1 MGFWSKIYGISNLWR
16 QPATRSQLTN
26 EKYIPY
32 FEAGRDDWPIQWHQA
47 IALSPSGS
55 SCVST
60 ITDFLEGEGFSDS
73 TLEKRIVNTKG
84 ETFWQIHQAT
94 CKEFAEFEG
103 FYWLFRYNKLG
114 QITEWEVLPF
124 ENCRLGI
131 PDDKGF
137 ISKIHYNPFFG
148 TSLYDA
154 QKRYTV
160 VYDVYNPDAVK
171 AQILVQGEK
180 YKGQVFFFGTTN
192 AQSRYYPMP
201 ESFSSLKWMKIEAG
215 ISDYHEDNINNG
227 FLQPF
232 MLAMIGDPNK
242 PINNPEASSNEK
254 PITQAEALDDVV
266 ANNFM
271 GAKRVGNMWVHWFDN
286 KDEIPVPVAMPSNNN
301 GDLFVTVDNQATKK
315 ITISWKV
322 PGVLA
327 NIHEGVS
334 LGGDGNQIRVAVKLM
349 QQRSKRKQRNLTDAY
364 SKVLM
369 KFDKPYAEEIKI
381 TPYNP
386 YPELEVLDQKI
397 WDSMSD
403 EEKRTWIQ
411 ENTEVD
417 LQQIE
422 APVETPAQAQP
433 TQAKILNAV
442 PIAFPDPV
450 RNKVKKTLDYVDKM
464 QIKCGGKSGREVARM
479 IMENQNMGLKQLKRI
494 YSYLKKNEQYRN
506 SPLNEGCSVIDYNV
520 WGGSEMFDFLDV
532 KIKEFEGWLN

>member
-1 MGFWSKIYGISNLWR
+1 MGFWAKIYGITNLWR

-26 EKYIPY
+26 DKYIPY
-32 FEAGRDDWPIQWHQA
+32 FESGIDNWPIKWHE
-47 IALSPSGS
+47 IISLSPSGT

-73 TLEKRIVNTKG
+73 DLEKRIVNTKG
-84 ETFWQIHQAT
+84 ETFWKIHQST
-94 CKEFAEFEG
+94 CKEYAEFEG
-103 FYWLFRYNKLG
+103 FYWLFRFNALG
-114 QITEWEVLPF
+114 RITEWEVLPF

-148 TSLYDA
+148 TSLYDTNK
-154 QKRYTV
+154 KRTV
-160 VYDVYNPDAVK
+160 CYDVFNPLGVK
-171 AQILVQGEK
+171 AQIQSQGAE
-180 YKGQVFFFGTTN
+180 YKGQVLFVGTTN

-201 ESFSSLKWMKIEAG
+201 EAFSALKWMKIEAG

-242 PINNPEASSNEK
+242 PINNPESSSNEK
-254 PITQAEALDDVV
+254 PISQAEAFDEVV
-266 ANNFM
+266 ANGFM

-286 KDEIPVPVAMPSNNN
+286 KDEIPIPVAMPSNNN

-315 ITISWKV
+315 ITIAWKV

-334 LGGDGNQIRVAVKLM
+334 LGGDGNQIRVAVKMM
-349 QQRSKRKQRNLTDAY
+349 QHRSKRKQRVLTDAY
-364 SKVLM
+364 SMVL
-369 KFDKPYAEEIKI
+369 KGFDKPYLQDIKI

-386 YPELEVLDQKI
+386 YPELEVLDDKI
-397 WDSMSD
+397 WDAMTP

-417 LQQIE
+417 LQDDQVVTE
-422 APVETPAQAQP
+422 PSQTVPQSRV
-433 TQAKILNAV
+433 LNAIPV
-442 PIAFPDPV
+442 GFPERV
-450 RNKVKKTLDYVDKM
+450 RENVKKALDYREKFD
-464 QIKCGGKSGREVARM
+464 IKCGGKAGLELASGIVN
-479 IMENQNMGLKQLKRI
+479 NQSMGLKQLKRI
-494 YSYLKKNEQYRN
+494 YSYLKKNEKFKN
-506 SPLNEGCSVIDYNV
+506 MPFNEGCGAIDYQA
-520 WGGSEMFDFLDV
+520 WGGFEMYEFLDQ
-532 KIKEFEGWLN
+532 KLKDFDQWLN

>member
-1 MGFWSKIYGISNLWR
+1 MAFWAKIYRVANLWR

-32 FEAGRDDWPIQWHQA
+32 FEAGIDNWPIKWHE
-47 IALSPSGS
+47 IISLSPSGS

-73 TLEKRIVNTKG
+73 DLEKRIVNAKG
-84 ETFWQIHQAT
+84 ETLWRIHQET
-94 CKEFAEFEG
+94 CKSFAEFEG
-103 FYWLFRYNKLG
+103 FYWLFRFNALG

-148 TSLYDA
+148 TSLYDTEK
-154 QKRYTV
+154 KRTIK
-160 VYDVYNPDAVK
+160 YDVFNPAGVK
-171 AQILVQGEK
+171 AQILADGAN
-180 YKGQVFFFGTTN
+180 YKGQVFYFGTTN

-201 ESFSSLKWMKIEAG
+201 DAYSALKWMKIEAG

-232 MLAMIGDPNK
+232 MLAMIGDPGK

-254 PITQAEALDDVV
+254 PITQAEAFDDMVSS
-266 ANNFM
+266 NFM

-286 KDEIPVPVAMPSNNN
+286 KDEVPIPIAMPSNNN

-349 QQRSKRKQRNLTDAY
+349 QQRSKRKQRSLTDAY
-364 SKVLM
+364 SEVL
-369 KFDKPYAEEIKI
+369 KYFDKPYVEEIKI

-397 WDSMSD
+397 WDSMDD

-417 LQQIE
+417 LKEDVVVTEPSQPVPQSRIQNAIPIE
-422 APVETPAQAQP
+422 
-433 TQAKILNAV
+433 
-442 PIAFPDPV
+442 FPEKV
-450 RNKVKKTLDYVDKM
+450 RNNVKRALEYREKFD
-464 QIKCGGKSGREVARM
+464 IKCGGKAGLELATG
-479 IMENQNMGLKQLKRI
+479 IMNNQNMGLKQLKRI
-494 YSYLKKNEQYRN
+494 YSYLKKNEQFKN
-506 SPLNEGCSVIDYNV
+506 KPFNEGCNVIDYHA
-520 WGGSEMFDFLDV
+520 WGGYDMYEFLDQ
-532 KIKEFEGWLN
+532 KLKDFDQWLN